1 MQYWDSQGEF
11 MKNRPI
17 TILLILFAMLI
28 FIAACAS
35 ATPAA
40 TAPASSSTLDGATLL
55 QERCS
60 VCHPLTFVERSRHTA
75 ADWKIIVDMMISRG
89 AQLTSDEEGAVVSW
103 LAANYG
109 Q

>member
-1 MQYWDSQGEF
+1 
-11 MKNRPI
+11 MKNRSI
-17 TILLILFAMLI
+17 AIILTLLALLII
-28 FIAACAS
+28 ITACSS
-35 ATPAA
+35 ATPAV
-40 TAPASSSTLDGATLL
+40 TAPASSSSLDGATLL

-60 VCHPLTFVERSRHTA
+60 VCHPLTYVERTRHTA

-89 AQLTSDEEGAVVSW
+89 AQLTSEEEGAVVSW